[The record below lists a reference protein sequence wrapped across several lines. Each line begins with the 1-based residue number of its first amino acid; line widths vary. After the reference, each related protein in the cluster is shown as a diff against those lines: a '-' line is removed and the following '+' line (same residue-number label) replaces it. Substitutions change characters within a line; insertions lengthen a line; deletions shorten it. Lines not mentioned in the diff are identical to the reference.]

1 VVLKQ
6 KLSTYPLNQFIMKK
20 LLLLFG
26 FCLALFM
33 LQAQS
38 QTFV

>member
-1 VVLKQ
+1 
-6 KLSTYPLNQFIMKK
+6 MKK